1 MSIGGTII
9 TVLGVLIVLAVIIG
23 VGTWVLEK
31 IAEGFKH

>member
-1 MSIGGTII
+1 
-9 TVLGVLIVLAVIIG
+9 LAVLIVLAVFIG